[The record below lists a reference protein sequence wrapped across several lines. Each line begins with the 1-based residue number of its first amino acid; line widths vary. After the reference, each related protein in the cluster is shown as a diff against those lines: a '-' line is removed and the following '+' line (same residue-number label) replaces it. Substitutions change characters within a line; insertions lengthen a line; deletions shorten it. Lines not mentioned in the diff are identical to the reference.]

1 MAVTRDFIVKL
12 MLDSKDLLKGFGE
25 LSGGAKKIF
34 GDAEGQIQKVVPAI
48 TAVTAASAAAF
59 AGITAFATKA
69 TQAAIADQAEQEK
82 LAQTL
87 RNVTGATDE
96 TIASTEEFISGLM
109 KTTTFTD
116 SQMRP
121 ALSALAVATGDV
133 TTAQNLLTTAQDI
146 AVATGADLESVSQ
159 ALAKASQGNHKAL
172 QQLSPTLRDNIKEGQ
187 SFNQILQELN
197 RNFGGAAEAAG
208 QTLSGQMTILRN
220 RFDEIVESIGTAF
233 LPILE
238 SLVGVLGSVATFIE
252 NNTSA
257 VVFLLT
263 AVGAITG
270 QITLLAA
277 AFGVYKTAL
286 FLASAANTLFGATLT
301 ATGIGAIIVLVGLLV
316 AAFVTLVA
324 KTGGVTN
331 AFKAMGNFVIG
342 AFENMVNRVIGAI
355 NVLIDAVN
363 VVIRGMQKIG
373 IDVEEIGP
381 IAEVSFGRFEYSVK
395 EAGARLSIFNG
406 QLAATQGNMVRF
418 ESSVKAENRAR
429 LAGAQAMQEYFKAQE
444 SLNKGTGS
452 GTEKTKTA
460 AEKLKEY
467 TQVLKSA
474 QSAARSFADAQK
486 RTGKAAESV
495 AEADLALAKAREEL
509 TKAQGAQSP
518 AQIADAQRKVA
529 AAERSLARAKFGQEE
544 AVIAVR
550 DAERKLAEIRLD
562 PQSTPDEIRKAEIA
576 LAEAKFAVADAEDGQ
591 IDTAEKLTE
600 ARRQLRIATEGL
612 RDGDAELLPFQD
624 AVTKAQQAQKDA
636 AEAYTDALQDQAD
649 ALDRYK
655 EALAELAEV
664 TKNFPKIAGQV
675 GQPGLIPAVPVPAAT
690 GTSGVAG
697 AAGSQPTPV
706 IVNVTAGIGGN
717 AYQVGKEII
726 EVLDQYTSVAGP
738 LDTLMRVA

>member
-48 TAVTAASAAAF
+48 AAVTAASAAAF

-69 TQAAIADQAEQEK
+69 TQAAIEDQAEQEK

-96 TIASTEEFISGLM
+96 TIASTEKFISGLM

-146 AVATGADLESVSQ
+146 AVATGADLESVSW
-159 ALAKASQGNHKAL
+159 ALAKASQGNYKAL
-172 QQLSPTLRDNIKEGQ
+172 QQLSPTLRDNVKEGQ

-238 SLVGVLGSVATFIE
+238 SLVGVLGEVATFVE

-277 AFGVYKTAL
+277 AFGAYKTAL

-324 KTGGVTN
+324 KTGSVSN
-331 AFKAMGNFVIG
+331 AFKAMANFVIQV
-342 AFENMVNRVIGAI
+342 FEDFVNWIIRAINYLNGAI
-355 NVLIDAVN
+355 NTMTGWLK
-363 VVIRGMQKIG
+363 VVGINIG
-373 IDVEEIGP
+373 EIAP

-395 EAGARLSIFNG
+395 EAGNRLSIFNG
-406 QLAATQGNMVRF
+406 QLASTQGNMVRF
-418 ESSVKAENRAR
+418 ESAIKAENRAR
-429 LAGAQAMQEYFKAQE
+429 LAGKQAFEDYLDGLKSQG
-444 SLNKGTGS
+444 SGTGAA
-452 GTEKTKTA
+452 TEKTKTA
-460 AEKLKEY
+460 AQKLKEY

-474 QSAARSFADAQK
+474 QSASKSFGDAQK
-486 RTGKAAESV
+486 RSSRAAESV
-495 AEADLALAKAREEL
+495 AEADLAVAKAQQAL
-509 TKAQGAQSP
+509 LKAQQAGSP
-518 AQIADAQRKVA
+518 AEIADAQRAVA
-529 AAERSLARAKFGQEE
+529 AAERGLARAKFGQEE
-544 AVIAVR
+544 AIIAVR
-550 DAERKLAEIRLD
+550 DAEKKLAEIRKD
-562 PQSTPDEIRKAEIA
+562 PEATADEIRRAEID
-576 LAEAKFAVADAEDGQ
+576 LAEAKFAVADAEDNQ
-591 IDTAEKLTE
+591 IEVANRLTE

-612 RDGDAELLPFQD
+612 REGDAELVPFQD
-624 AVTKAQQAQKDA
+624 AVVKAHLDQKA
-636 AEAYTDALQDQAD
+636 AADAYTEAIEDQTAALEN
-649 ALDRYK
+649 YK
-655 EALAELAEV
+655 EALAELAKAAEM
-664 TKNFPKIAGQV
+664 FPRIASRV
-675 GQPGLIPAVPVPAAT
+675 GGPGLIPVVPTPAT
-690 GTSGVAG
+690 TIPS
-697 AAGSQPTPV
+697 GSQGQVQLPDKVEIT
-706 IVNVTAGIGGN
+706 VNSSVVNSA
-717 AYQVGKEII
+717 QVGQEIA
-726 EVLDQYTSVAGP
+726 EYLESYTRIAGP
-738 LDTLMRVA
+738 LGNYVAV